1 MKKGLLFIITIL
13 SLNAFGQAFESF
25 NYTGSANANGWTRH
39 SGTAGELQS
48 ITTPS
53 NYGNSLSFSG
63 LAASTGNRINLTST
77 GTEDIN
83 KPFTTSGTTAYMSFL
98 LNVQN
103 TNDMTTGNYFT
114 GFGQSAGASV
124 TLFLPRVFVKP
135 GVNAGTFQMGIL
147 NTTGG
152 TGAVPTYTNAEY
164 PLGTTIFVV
173 VKIESSS
180 VGGVI
185 NSSLWVNPIPG
196 AAEPAATVTN
206 SGGTSQW
213 PAAGIQ
219 SVFLRQAYAAAS
231 GNTGN
236 LEIDEIRAGET
247 WASVTPGSAASCVSY
262 NTITATAC
270 NTYTLNNQTYTT
282 SGTYVQT
289 LANANA
295 AGCDSIVNLN
305 LTINNANSSTLNITN
320 CGPYTLNNQTY
331 SASGTYTQLTQNVAG
346 CDSTI
351 NLNLTIVG
359 SLTYYQDLDNDG
371 FGNAAVSQTGCAAI
385 TGYVTNSLDCDDN
398 NNAIYPGAVDIAGNG
413 IDEDCNGFD
422 APLQLGIYEFAGT
435 TDCATQDVAATSSNT
450 NWTFSDFTAQGN
462 SCASGGGIFNR
473 SAWNQTAILDLN
485 QYNEFSITGA
495 NCSNLN
501 LAKLALNH
509 RTSSTGGTPTIF
521 VRSSLDN
528 FATDIDTI
536 ASAWNGNVMLA
547 DTINLPVTFANV
559 SSVTFRF
566 YVINQ
571 ATSGSTLRMDNVS
584 VWGNTITITPSLFYA
599 DTDNDGFGDAANDS
613 LSCSAPIGYV
623 ANSTDCNDND
633 ALVNPTT
640 VWYQD
645 LDNDQV
651 GNAAV
656 SQVACLQ
663 PAGYVLAN
671 GDCDDNNAAVVAPVI
686 YYTDADND
694 GFGDDATATPFCQAP
709 VNMIAIGGDCNDAN
723 NAIYPGA
730 PEICDGFDNNCNG
743 TNDEGLTFLNYYFDG
758 DDDGYGIGNPTVSC
772 TPLTGYATLTG
783 DCDDSNNTVYPGATD
798 TEGNNVDENC
808 DGVDG
813 VLGLN
818 TIELS
823 AQIAPNPTNGSI
835 QITLNQVGSGQI
847 QILDLNGKVLITKQ
861 LNGVTAQID
870 FGSLQQGTYLVSIL
884 TTQKPIVQRI
894 NKM

>member
-1 MKKGLLFIITIL
+1 MKKGLLFILTIL
-13 SLNAFGQAFESF
+13 SLNAFAQAFESF
-25 NYTGSANANGWTRH
+25 DFTGPANVNGWTRH

-53 NYGNSLSFSG
+53 NSGNSLSFSG
-63 LAASTGNRINLTST
+63 LVASTGNRINLTST

-98 LNVQN
+98 INVQN

-147 NTTGG
+147 NTSGG
-152 TGAVPTYTNAEY
+152 TGAVPTYTNTEY
-164 PLGTTIFVV
+164 PVGTTIFVV
-173 VKIESSS
+173 VKIESSG

-206 SGGTSQW
+206 SGGTSTW
-213 PAAGIQ
+213 PVVGVQ
-219 SVFLRQAYAAAS
+219 SIFLRQGYAPAN

-262 NTITATAC
+262 NTITASAC

-295 AGCDSIVNLN
+295 AGCDSIINLN

-331 SASGTYTQLTQNVAG
+331 SASGSYTQLTQNVAG

-371 FGNAAVSQTGCAAI
+371 YGNAAVSQAGCAAI
-385 TGYVTNSLDCDDN
+385 SGYVTNSLDCDDN

-422 APLQLGIYEFAGT
+422 APLQLGIYEFA
-435 TDCATQDVAATSSNT
+435 DVANCPVIANSVTTQPSFAVFGSFT
-450 NWTFSDFTAQGN
+450 NMGSTCSPTANVFNN
-462 SCASGGGIFNR
+462 SG
-473 SAWNQTAILDLN
+473 WNLTPNIDIN

-495 NCSNLN
+495 NCTNLN
-501 LAKLALNH
+501 LSNLALNH
-509 RTSSTGGTPTIF
+509 RTSTTGGTPTIY

-528 FATDIDTI
+528 YTANLDTLSSTWNGGNWLTDTI
-536 ASAWNGNVMLA
+536 
-547 DTINLPVTFANV
+547 ILPQSFANV
-559 SSVTFRF
+559 STVTFRF

-584 VWGNTITITPSLFYA
+584 LWGNSITILPTLFYA
-599 DTDNDGFGDAANDS
+599 DTDGDGFGDLANDS
-613 LSCSAPIGYV
+613 LSCSAPVGYV
-623 ANSTDCNDND
+623 ANSTDCNDTD
-633 ALVNPTT
+633 ALVNPATI
-640 VWYQD
+640 WFQD

-651 GNAAV
+651 GNSSV

-709 VNMIAIGGDCNDAN
+709 VNMITIGGDCDDAN
-723 NAIYPGA
+723 NTVYPGA
-730 PEICDGFDNNCNG
+730 PEICDGLDNNCNG
-743 TNDEGLTFLNYYFDG
+743 QEDEGLTFLNYYFDG

-772 TPLTGYATLTG
+772 TSLTGYATLTG

-798 TEGNNVDENC
+798 TEGNGIDENC
-808 DGVDG
+808 DGIDG
-813 VLGLN
+813 VVGIAESTLVAKL
-818 TIELS
+818 
-823 AQIAPNPTNGSI
+823 APNPTKALVAIHLSKAI
-835 QITLNQVGSGQI
+835 SGQI
-847 QILDLNGKVLITKQ
+847 TVTDLNGKIL
-861 LNGVTAQID
+861 
-870 FGSLQQGTYLVSIL
+870 LQRDAKGLAFELDLHLFEQGAYLVHIL
-884 TTQKPIVQRI
+884 DANNTLVQRI
-894 NKM
+894 IKI